1 MTTRSF
7 FIRPTA
13 IALAVASSL
22 VTSAVFA
29 QAVAPTQLPEIKV
42 IGSADKGYAVK
53 TTVSVMKTDTALLDV
68 PQAITVIPRELM
80 NDLAMRSI
88 ADAIAYV
95 PGIVTSQGEGNR
107 DAAIFRGNAS
117 TSDFYVDGIR
127 DDVQYY
133 RDFYNIDRVEAVKGA
148 NAMIFGR
155 GGAGGVINRV
165 SKQAVW
171 EPVGEG
177 AISLGSHSQ
186 IRTAMDVGGAVNDKV
201 AVRLN
206 AMAEF
211 ADSYRNDVNLSRQAI
226 NPTMTIRAGADTLVS
241 LGFEHLRDERVA
253 DRGVPSFNLR
263 PYQTDSSTFFGNA
276 ELSPTGVRIN
286 ALNAYFE
293 HDFGNGLTLRN
304 RSRFASYDKY
314 YQNVYANSA
323 VSATTG
329 RLAIGGYHDATT
341 RKNSFNQTDLNYSLT
356 TGSIKHKLAAGFEV
370 GQQETDNI
378 RRGAVF
384 PGGSASVVAST
395 PLYSAGVS
403 FPLDT
408 TSNFSKAKVASVY
421 VQDQIELS
429 PQWQVVAGVR
439 YERFSVDFRNRL
451 ATVNPAF
458 EVTDT
463 AVSPRVGVI
472 YKPQESMSLYA
483 SFSRAF
489 VPRAGDQLTSL
500 SATNRAFDPERF
512 DNAELGMK
520 WDVSPTL
527 SATAAI
533 YQLERTN
540 VVVPGPVAGTSVLVD
555 GQTSKGIELGLSGQV
570 TPAWSVMGGYSH
582 QKAELTANQSAT
594 IRAGAKL
601 AMVPENTFSLW
612 NRYNFNQQLGAGLG
626 LVYRDSLYT
635 STTNT
640 VMLPSYARVDGALF
654 YRLSKKVR
662 LQLNVENLLDKQYYA
677 SAHNDNN
684 IMPGAPRNVKLSL
697 HAGF

>member
-1 MTTRSF
+1 
-7 FIRPTA
+7 
-13 IALAVASSL
+13 
-22 VTSAVFA
+22 
-29 QAVAPTQLPEIKV
+29 
-42 IGSADKGYAVK
+42 
-53 TTVSVMKTDTALLDV
+53 
-68 PQAITVIPRELM
+68 
-80 NDLAMRSI
+80 
-88 ADAIAYV
+88 
-95 PGIVTSQGEGNR
+95 
-107 DAAIFRGNAS
+107 
-117 TSDFYVDGIR
+117 
-127 DDVQYY
+127 
-133 RDFYNIDRVEAVKGA
+133 
-148 NAMIFGR
+148 
-155 GGAGGVINRV
+155 
-165 SKQAVW
+165 
-171 EPVGEG
+171 
-177 AISLGSHSQ
+177 
-186 IRTAMDVGGAVNDKV
+186 
-201 AVRLN
+201 
-206 AMAEF
+206 
-211 ADSYRNDVNLSRQAI
+211 
-226 NPTMTIRAGADTLVS
+226 MTIRAGADTLVS

-533 YQLERTN
+533 YQLDRTN